1 MDRPAPE
8 RSGLIVNV
16 DDLGMCHGANAAF
29 LALFALGRCDSGSV
43 MVPCPWFS
51 EIAEAGRHVQELKLG
66 VHFTLTSEKKYYRWR
81 PLTSPSIRSGL
92 VDDEGYFHGGP
103 TELRRRADPLAVEE
117 EMRAQVEAFLA
128 RGLKPTHF
136 DPHQDAA
143 LAPEFLPSYVKLG
156 REYGVPVLFP
166 KSLAGHDSIG
176 GIGALDAAFYD
187 DVARDLAST
196 GNILVD
202 QVLETPWH
210 LQEAAEDRY
219 RAMFSKATGA
229 GLTFVA
235 LHANA
240 PGEIEYI
247 EPDSAMIRIEEY
259 DLLRRP
265 GRIDWLD
272 GLDVERGTLRKFQQR
287 MKVTEEIGA
296 DPAGAD

>member
-29 LALFALGRCDSGSV
+29 LDLFARGRCDSGSV

-51 EIAEAGRHVQELKLG
+51 EIAEAGRQTPGLKLG
-66 VHFTLTSEKKYYRWR
+66 VHFTLTAEKKYYRWR

-92 VDDEGYFHGGP
+92 VDGEGYFHGDP
-103 TELRRRADPLAVEE
+103 IDLRYRADPLAVEE
-117 EMRAQVEAFLA
+117 EMRAQVETFLA
-128 RGLKPTHF
+128 KGLKPTHF

-143 LAPEFLPSYVKLG
+143 LAPEFLPIYLKLG
-156 REYGVPVLFP
+156 REYEVPVLFP
-166 KSLAGHDSIG
+166 KSLSGHGSIG
-176 GIGALDAAFYD
+176 GIGALNAAFYE
-187 DVARDLAST
+187 DVARDLASS

-210 LQEAAEDRY
+210 LEGNAEDRY
-219 RAMFSKATGA
+219 RAMFSKVPGA

-240 PGEIEYI
+240 AGEIENI

-259 DLLRRP
+259 DLLRSP

-272 GLDVERGTLRKFQQR
+272 GLEVLRGTLRDFQQR
-287 MKVTEEIGA
+287 MKITEEIGA
-296 DPAGAD
+296 DPAGAE